1 MRSKSSISSRTRT
14 SSPVS
19 SRISRPTASSIVS
32 PISMVPPGMDH
43 WPSSGSVPRRIR
55 TVRPRSTITPPMPT
69 TGRSGYSL
77 EEAISASSPLLAGVI
92 YDGNTPRRLN
102 FHASVYNTLQ
112 GGGDGPRTAT
122 WQKKLTEAGPVIRC
136 PECSAEIDV
145 DEDEVEEGEILSCPE
160 CESELEV
167 SQTHPVHLNVIS
179 DDLDEEDEEEEETE
193 VGEDGD
199 YSDEEEEES
208 EEEDEE

>member
-1 MRSKSSISSRTRT
+1 MPRYIIRCRVAGGSSYRHG
-14 SSPVS
+14 
-19 SRISRPTASSIVS
+19 AKK
-32 PISMVPPGMDH
+32 
-43 WPSSGSVPRRIR
+43 RR
-55 TVRPRSTITPPMPT
+55 
-69 TGRSGYSL
+69 
-77 EEAISASSPLLAGVI
+77 EA
-92 YDGNTPRRLN
+92 R
-102 FHASVYNTLQ
+102 
-112 GGGDGPRTAT
+112 
-122 WQKKLTEAGPVIRC
+122 PVIRC

-179 DDLDEEDEEEEETE
+179 DDLDEEEEEEEEEEGE

-199 YSDEEEEES
+199 YLDEEEEEY